1 VQERTGSHNR
11 EPTQALGVDASIAER
26 RRRLVGRYLND
37 PDVYVSTIRL
47 EPGTDGEL
55 QVIITLGMADVI

>member
-1 VQERTGSHNR
+1 MWSTQSRT
-11 EPTQALGVDASIAER
+11 LDASIAER

-47 EPGTDGEL
+47 EPGPSGEL
-55 QVIITLGMADVI
+55 QVTITLEMADVV

>member
-1 VQERTGSHNR
+1 MGPIH
-11 EPTQALGVDASIAER
+11 ALTPDASVAER

-47 EPGTDGEL
+47 EPGTSGEL
-55 QVIITLGMADVI
+55 QVIVTFGIADIL